1 MNPEELAAFRHDL
14 LRFAR
19 LQLRDNA
26 AAEDVVQESLV
37 AALSAAGQFE
47 GRAQAKTWVFAIL
60 KNKIIDHLRQ
70 RKREPNLGGGD
81 DDFSDDAFDTLFDET
96 QHWKPAE
103 RPSHWGDPERSLEDS
118 RFWSVFEACLD
129 KLPENTARVF
139 MMREFLGFETE
150 EICKELHLTASNCW
164 VILHRARM
172 ALRLCLDTR
181 WFKESA

>member
-1 MNPEELAAFRHDL
+1 M
-14 LRFAR
+14 
-19 LQLRDNA
+19 
-26 AAEDVVQESLV
+26 
-37 AALSAAGQFE
+37 
-47 GRAQAKTWVFAIL
+47 
-60 KNKIIDHLRQ
+60 
-70 RKREPNLGGGD
+70 
-81 DDFSDDAFDTLFDET
+81 
-96 QHWKPAE
+96 
-103 RPSHWGDPERSLEDS
+103 EDS

>member
-1 MNPEELAAFRHDL
+1 MNPEELASFRHDL

-37 AALSAAGQFE
+37 AALSAAGQFA

-81 DDFSDDAFDTLFDET
+81 DDFSDDAFDALFDET

>member
-1 MNPEELAAFRHDL
+1 MNPEELASFRHDL

-19 LQLRDNA
+19 LQLRDDA
-26 AAEDVVQESLV
+26 AAEDAVQETLV
-37 AALSAAGQFE
+37 AALSAAGQFA

-81 DDFSDDAFDTLFDET
+81 DDFSDNAFDALFDET

-103 RPSHWGDPERSLEDS
+103 RPSHWGDPERSLEDT

-150 EICKELHLTASNCW
+150 EICKELRVTSSNCW